1 MTEAAEAAKPIEAQ
15 PSAGEATRLI
25 ALLENNQLTEATNLT
40 TDLAAETAT
49 WRGDATYTAAQ
60 FAEKVKGWWVRQYQ
74 RSCDDE
80 YAKEIEQIW
89 VAAAARKKE
98 ALADKAERANAAEG
112 TAAGGLA
119 EQLNAAIAKN
129 AAAEPKVAPEPASHS
144 LLDFSPRAELGPW
157 PDAPTAPPDATD
169 LERLTYPHGL
179 LGHVVQYIVDTAQ
192 LPDRWMALAG
202 ALSACAKGLDRKVI
216 GPGGNSVV
224 LWVVLIAETG
234 AGKQHILSC
243 IRTIL
248 RAMELEKVL
257 VASGIASVQSIEE
270 VLEGNKK
277 GIEGQPSPRVDVDEY
292 GSLLSRISS
301 KGQTGNVSEIPST
314 LQTLWGWPPE
324 DPWHGSMKVGKEVTD
339 VHGPAFS
346 IFGTSTSR
354 AFFGAIKKKEVSSG
368 FVNRHLLFDAGRGAA
383 RMVDPRYPRS
393 SCPSWLVK
401 ALKEVAGK
409 PAPIDNRPL
418 RPTVDGAEVTL
429 RDFRRIDWASAE
441 VNELWRQADEQ
452 IRGMP
457 SVEDRELW
465 IRAPEMALRIATVVA
480 VFSGRN
486 VVEAVDWQWA
496 IAVARRSMDQ
506 IEQGYAKHA
515 LEEYEQADLV
525 DHIREEFRQKTI
537 LREGQIRKLCER
549 KTGDHRKIDWAID
562 HLLKCGDITELD
574 PASGP
579 GRPTKRWEWCGK
591 KRGVS

>member
-1 MTEAAEAAKPIEAQ
+1 MTDAAEAAKPLAQ
-15 PSAGEATRLI
+15 SGGEAARLI
-25 ALLENNQLTEATNLT
+25 ALLERSEFVEADSLT
-40 TDLAAETAT
+40 TKLAAETVT
-49 WRGDATYTAAQ
+49 WLDAPDAAYTAVQ
-60 FAEKVKGWWVRQYQ
+60 CAEKVKQWWVGTYQ
-74 RSCDDE
+74 RILG
-80 YAKEIEQIW
+80 KEDAADTERIW

-98 ALADKAERANAAEG
+98 ALAEKAEPAKPGAEFAGDLGAALANV
-112 TAAGGLA
+112 
-119 EQLNAAIAKN
+119 
-129 AAAEPKVAPEPASHS
+129 AEPKPEEVAAPAIVTKPARGPFLRWAEKLPE
-144 LLDFSPRAELGPW
+144 
-157 PDAPTAPPDATD
+157 APKAPPDATD

-257 VASGIASVQSIEE
+257 VASGIASLQSIEE
-270 VLEGNKK
+270 VLEGK
-277 GIEGQPSPRVDVDEY
+277 GGAPGQPSPLVDVDEY

-324 DPWHGSMKVGKEVTD
+324 DPWHGSMKVGKEVAD

-418 RPTVDGAEVTL
+418 KPTVDGMEVTF
-429 RDFRRIDWASAE
+429 RDFRRIDWGSPE
-441 VNELWRQADEQ
+441 VHELWRLADEE

-465 IRAPEMALRIATVVA
+465 IRAPEMALRIATVAA
-480 VFSGRN
+480 VFSGRQA
-486 VVEAVDWQWA
+486 VEAVDWQWA
-496 IAVARRSMDQ
+496 IAVALRSMDRSNKATPSTPWKNTNKP
-506 IEQGYAKHA
+506 I
-515 LEEYEQADLV
+515 
-525 DHIREEFRQKTI
+525 
-537 LREGQIRKLCER
+537 
-549 KTGDHRKIDWAID
+549 
-562 HLLKCGDITELD
+562 
-574 PASGP
+574 
-579 GRPTKRWEWCGK
+579 
-591 KRGVS
+591 